1 MILIPLK
8 MLMMNLPFQESGKT
22 FANFMCQFGIN
33 KLSKILLKTLNSAQ
47 NSRAIETGLSHFCKV
62 TATVM
67 GIKFEKLQSRII
79 SVLTRK
85 YQSF

>member
-1 MILIPLK
+1 
-8 MLMMNLPFQESGKT
+8 MMNLPFQESGKT
-22 FANFMCQFGIN
+22 FTNLICQFGIN

-47 NSRAIETGLSHFCKV
+47 NLRAIETGLSDFCKV

-67 GIKFEKLQSRII
+67 VMKFEKLQSRII
-79 SVLTRK
+79 SVVTRK

>member
-33 KLSKILLKTLNSAQ
+33 KLSKILLKTLSSAQ
-47 NSRAIETGLSHFCKV
+47 NSRAIETGLSDFCKV

-67 GIKFEKLQSRII
+67 GMKFEKLQSRII